1 MDSLSAAPA
10 RSPSMLLHLLAMD
23 RDDER
28 HRLVHELM
36 DLLDFDWLAWGPVRR
51 GAQGTELLDA
61 WDAVG
66 AQDWQRR
73 YRALGYQRLDPRM
86 DAALDSRLPVVWQL
100 EGLRRAAA
108 PAQRRFVED
117 LAGTGMRS
125 GVMLALGG
133 AQADERTVVCLLS
146 RERGEGL
153 ADDDT
158 RIGQVVTLGLCLR
171 ELQQQARSAAPP
183 APPPAPMPL
192 NRTQQAILQYLAC
205 GLCDKQIAGRLAL
218 SLHTVDYHMRQL
230 RKRYGARN
238 RVQLIQNS
246 RPGDLSDTP
255 DASGPKVDSG
265 PE

>member
-1 MDSLSAAPA
+1 MDSLTPAPA
-10 RSPSMLLHLLAMD
+10 RAPSMLLHLLAMD

-51 GAQGTELLDA
+51 GVHGTELLEP

-73 YRALGYQRLDPRM
+73 YRTLGYQQLDPRM
-86 DAALDSRLPVVWQL
+86 AAALDSRLPVVWQL

-108 PAQRRFVED
+108 PAQRRFIED

-125 GVMLALGG
+125 GVMLALAG
-133 AQADERTVVCLLS
+133 AQAGERTVVCLLS
-146 RERGEGL
+146 RGHGDGL

-171 ELQQQARSAAPP
+171 ELQAQAAEQAPEPAAPTP
-183 APPPAPMPL
+183 LQPP

-205 GLCDKQIAGRLAL
+205 GLGDKQIAGRLAL
-218 SLHTVDYHMRQL
+218 SMHTVDYHMRQL
-230 RKRYGARN
+230 RKRFGARN

-246 RPGDLSDTP
+246 RPGDLD
-255 DASGPKVDSG
+255 DA
-265 PE
+265 PES